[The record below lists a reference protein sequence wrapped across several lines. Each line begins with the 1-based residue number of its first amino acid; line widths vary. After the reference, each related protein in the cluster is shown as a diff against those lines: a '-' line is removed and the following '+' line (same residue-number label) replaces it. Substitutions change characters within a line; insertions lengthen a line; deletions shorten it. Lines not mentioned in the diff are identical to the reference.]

1 MLSWQIKNYNELS
14 QEELYDIL
22 RIRAK
27 IFVVEQ
33 NCPYNDLDNKDNI
46 AKHVIGKEGKKIIAY
61 ARIFKE
67 GDFYKKN
74 TSIGRILVC
83 GEKRKKKI
91 GNELVEKSI
100 NFCKKNY
107 PGKEIKISA
116 QSHLKNFYQKLGFVY
131 KGETYLEDGIPHCSM
146 YLTC

>member
-1 MLSWQIKNYNELS
+1 MLYWQIKSYNKLS

-33 NCPYNDLDNKDNI
+33 NCPYNDLDKKDNI
-46 AKHVIGKEGKKIIAY
+46 AKHVIGKEGNKIIAY

-67 GDFYKKN
+67 GDFYEKN

-91 GNELVEKSI
+91 GHTLVEKSI

-107 PGKEIKISA
+107 PGKEIKISS
-116 QSHLKNFYQKLGFVY
+116 QSHLKRFYQKLGFVY
-131 KGETYLEDGIPHCSM
+131 KGEAYLEDGIPHCSM

>member
-1 MLSWQIKNYNELS
+1 MLSWQIKSYNKLS
-14 QEELYDIL
+14 QEELYEVL

-33 NCPYNDLDNKDNI
+33 NCPYNDLDNKDSV
-46 AKHVIGKEGKKIIAY
+46 AKHVIGREGNKIIAY

-67 GDFYKKN
+67 GDFYEKN

-91 GNELVEKSI
+91 GNTLVEKSI

-116 QSHLKNFYQKLGFVY
+116 QFHLKRFYQKLGFVY

>member
-1 MLSWQIKNYNELS
+1 MLYCKIKSYNELS
-14 QEELYDIL
+14 HEELYDIL

-46 AKHVIGKEGKKIIAY
+46 AKHVIGKDGNKIIAY

-83 GEKRKKKI
+83 VEKRKKKI
-91 GNELVEKSI
+91 GNTLVEKSI

-116 QSHLKNFYQKLGFVY
+116 QSHLKIFYQKLGVVY

>member
-14 QEELYDIL
+14 KEELYDIL

-33 NCPYNDLDNKDNI
+33 NCPYNDLDNKDNT
-46 AKHVIGKEGKKIIAY
+46 AKHVIGKEGNKIIAY

-83 GEKRKKKI
+83 VEKRKKKI
-91 GNELVEKSI
+91 GNTLVEKSI

-116 QSHLKNFYQKLGFVY
+116 QSHLKIFYQKLGFVY